1 MTPDLLTGFIS
12 LLVTIMILSYLVG
25 DSLIF
30 RIAVNVF
37 VGVAAG
43 YVAVVAWWQVLLPR
57 LLVPLLSGP
66 GSSRVVLA
74 VPFLLSGLLLMKAWP
89 PLSRLGSPALGLL
102 VGVASAVA
110 LGGALQ
116 GTLWPQLG
124 ATVNGMSLAQGSAL
138 ERLGNGGLIL
148 VGLVSSLAYFQF
160 SASPRKDGSLGR
172 PLLINWL
179 ALVGGVFIAITLGVL
194 YAGVFSAALTALI
207 ERLRFLAA
215 FLGLG

>member
-1 MTPDLLTGFIS
+1 MTADMLAGLAA
-12 LLVTIMILSYLVG
+12 LLVTLMILSYLVG
-25 DSLIF
+25 DSVLF
-30 RIAVNVF
+30 RIAVSVF

-57 LLVPLLSGP
+57 LLMPLLTGE
-66 GSSRVVLA
+66 SSVRALLV

-110 LGGALQ
+110 VGGALQ
-116 GTLWPQLG
+116 GTLWPQLS
-124 ATVNGMSLAQGSAL
+124 ATISGMSIGPNSGVDGLF
-138 ERLGNGGLIL
+138 NGGLIL
-148 VGLVSSLAYFQF
+148 VGLISSLAYFQF
-160 SASPRKDGSLGR
+160 SAAAKKDGSIGR
-172 PLLINWL
+172 PWLINGL
-179 ALVGGVFIAITLGVL
+179 GMIGGFFIAITLGAL

-207 ERLRFLAA
+207 ERMNFLWT